1 MAFNSSIS
9 SNQLYAILTP
19 EGKKALA
26 NGKFN
31 IKYASFIDSIIDYN
45 LADSSNGDANILS
58 IPVPEPSAEMANL
71 ANASFLITVNEGAYI
86 SDAILSLA
94 GGLGESDVGTYANP
108 ITLDYDIANALVLE
122 TVEFVFVNGTPNV
135 APNIICSPHSEIK
148 AMKISNDTYKFKSAV
163 NPDMSH
169 DGKILNIR
177 VTDLSTMATMTLYFM
192 VRITRS

>member
-26 NGKFN
+26 NGNFN
-31 IKYASFIDSIIDYN
+31 IKYASFIDSIIDYS

-71 ANASFLITVNEGAYI
+71 ANASFLITVNEGAYVN
-86 SDAILSLA
+86 DAVLSLA
-94 GGLGESDVGTYANP
+94 GGLSESDVGTYGNP
-108 ITLDYDIANALVLE
+108 ITLDYDIANGLIKE
-122 TVEFVFVNGTPNV
+122 TMEFVFVNGTPNI
-135 APNIICSPHSEIK
+135 APNIICSPNAEIK
-148 AMKISNDTYKFKSAV
+148 SIKVSNDTYKFKSA
-163 NPDMSH
+163 NTPAAEH